1 MINSPAFKEEA
12 RYTLSVEVMS
22 GSYLDGKIVDELR
35 PAGNVA
41 LLLMF
46 IVTGKTGLPKAETEC
61 RGIKVQ
67 IEMDSQDIENSMSR

>member
-35 PAGNVA
+35 LPERCIIINVHR
-41 LLLMF
+41 
-46 IVTGKTGLPKAETEC
+46 TGKLASQRAETDAGGSGADRNGLAGYRETL
-61 RGIKVQ
+61 
-67 IEMDSQDIENSMSR
+67 

>member
-35 PAGNVA
+35 LPERCIIINVHQ
-41 LLLMF
+41 L
-46 IVTGKTGLPKAETEC
+46 TGKTG
-61 RGIKVQ
+61 R
-67 IEMDSQDIENSMSR
+67 SQKGRN